1 MKPEVAAST
10 APPVTKSVRGTG
22 VRVWLTRF
30 LMAVSL
36 EIATVAAG

>member
-1 MKPEVAAST
+1 MKPEASLAT
-10 APPVTKSVRGTG
+10 APPVMKSVAGIG
-22 VRVWLTRF
+22 VRVWFTRL